1 METDVS
7 SLGDVDQV
15 QINDFPNSTFSK
27 FHNKRIWILKI
38 ISVIVA
44 ADIHGRHI
52 LALNI

>member
-27 FHNKRIWILKI
+27 FHNKRIWILE
-38 ISVIVA
+38 SVIVA